1 MEEFLKMSKI
11 THEWD
16 RDEMYSCD
24 ILILKKKSGKFTI
37 DEIVNYLRDE
47 IRTDRK
53 FAFYI
58 DMSELK
64 TMPQE
69 IWEKKENSVSLWE
82 VHGTYEESEEN
93 PFEEGEE

>member
-1 MEEFLKMSKI
+1 MSKI
-11 THEWD
+11 THEWTGYGD
-16 RDEMYSCD
+16 HDMW
-24 ILILKKKSGKFTI
+24 LILKKKSGKFTI

-64 TMPQE
+64 TMPQRE
-69 IWEKKENSVSLWE
+69 IWEKKESSVTL
-82 VHGTYEESEEN
+82 YEFPEADESEEN
-93 PFEEGEE
+93 PFEECEE